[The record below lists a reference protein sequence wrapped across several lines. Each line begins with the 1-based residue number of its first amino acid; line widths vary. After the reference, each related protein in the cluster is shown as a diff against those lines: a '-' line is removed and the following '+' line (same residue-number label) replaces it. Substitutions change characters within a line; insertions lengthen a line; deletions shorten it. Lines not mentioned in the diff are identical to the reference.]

1 VTQHQ
6 KIEKHITGL
15 IWVFEF
21 IRLLN
26 LEVSNSSNQFSKAF
40 LITQKDKIGPQQPR
54 FNLVHMASSLVTRHS
69 RLSNAIFNYV
79 KHIFDFR
86 SLALVELQT
95 RFSSFDIQIRKRKFP
110 PPPPGHPQIK
120 EN

>member
-1 VTQHQ
+1 MTQHQ

-40 LITQKDKIGPQQPR
+40 LITQKDKIGPQQLP
-54 FNLVHMASSLVTRHS
+54 
-69 RLSNAIFNYV
+69 
-79 KHIFDFR
+79 
-86 SLALVELQT
+86 LQ
-95 RFSSFDIQIRKRKFP
+95 SCAY
-110 PPPPGHPQIK
+110 GIK
-120 EN
+120 PHHQTFKT

>member
-1 VTQHQ
+1 MTQHQ
-6 KIEKHITGL
+6 KIEKHITVL

-26 LEVSNSSNQFSKAF
+26 PEVINSSNQFSKAF
-40 LITQKDKIGPQQPR
+40 LVTQKDKIGSQQ
-54 FNLVHMASSLVTRHS
+54 LALQSCGYGMQHCHRHS

-86 SLALVELQT
+86 SLATCGVPDEVFFL
-95 RFSSFDIQIRKRKFP
+95 
-110 PPPPGHPQIK
+110 
-120 EN
+120 